1 MTKERYLSLTQESFQ
16 DTEVNITTEGRPL
29 LGAAIGKISF
39 VLEYVTQKV
48 QTWVKEL
55 ERLSSIAESQP
66 HAAYASLTHGLSSK
80 WSYLSRTVPNI
91 SHLLQPLEDTLK
103 SKLIPQLTGKE
114 PPNDL
119 ERDLLALPAR
129 LGGMGI
135 CNPVLKMLK
144 MLKMLSKCSVSAQNE
159 FQASK
164 DITKSLSDQISQQNA
179 NYSFEVLEKQLSAK
193 ARVKSQ
199 RRLSLKAKADNL
211 RESLP
216 SSLQLAMDLSKEKG
230 ASNWLT
236 VLPIEEHGFT
246 LHKRAIRDAICLRY
260 GWLPA
265 HVPVNCAC
273 GSSFSVQHVLS
284 CPKGGYPSIR
294 HNEIRDLTA
303 NLLTETCHGVAIEP
317 TLQSVSSEQLN
328 GATANSQ
335 VGARLDIVAN
345 GFWGDTFERAFFDVR
360 VSNPFAPSNRHPRIS
375 SVYRKHENLKSVTTN
390 RESGKLNIPPSHP
403 SFFC

>member
-1 MTKERYLSLTQESFQ
+1 MLLLYTRPLIDALKCDNSTKQIWYADDATAAGSISALKQWWQRLLEIGPSFGYYANASKTWLVTKERYLSLAQESFK

-39 VLEYVTQKV
+39 DSEYVTQKV

-91 SHLLQPLEDTLK
+91 SHLLQSLADTLK

-135 CNPVLKMLK
+135 RNPVQ
-144 MLKMLSKCSVSAQNE
+144 SAQNE

-236 VLPIEEHGFT
+236 VL
-246 LHKRAIRDAICLRY
+246 Y
-260 GWLPA
+260 
-265 HVPVNCAC
+265 
-273 GSSFSVQHVLS
+273 
-284 CPKGGYPSIR
+284 
-294 HNEIRDLTA
+294 
-303 NLLTETCHGVAIEP
+303 
-317 TLQSVSSEQLN
+317 
-328 GATANSQ
+328 
-335 VGARLDIVAN
+335 
-345 GFWGDTFERAFFDVR
+345 
-360 VSNPFAPSNRHPRIS
+360 
-375 SVYRKHENLKSVTTN
+375 TN
-390 RESGKLNIPPSHP
+390 
-403 SFFC
+403 